1 MQNSIYKGRQVAEGQ
16 GDSLL
21 GDNRVSVGEK

>member
-1 MQNSIYKGRQVAEGQ
+1 MQNSICKGKQVAEGQ